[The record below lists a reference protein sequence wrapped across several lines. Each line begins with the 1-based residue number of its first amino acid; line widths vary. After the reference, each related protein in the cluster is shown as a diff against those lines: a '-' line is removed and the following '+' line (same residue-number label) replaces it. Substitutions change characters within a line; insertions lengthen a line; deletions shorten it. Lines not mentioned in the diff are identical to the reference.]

1 SQFSFTGVN
10 TNPRS
15 LDLSSLALLDRTAL
29 GMTDENPKGSL
40 AALGISAAGSRY
52 AHARKTPQPRLV
64 LTRFARSDGARDDRS
79 KPKGL
84 PRCARDFGPE
94 EGSHCVIASGAQAGS
109 GNLAFQNNRIAF
121 ACSTAGIFRSAASTS
136 SGTRPSTCTTATAS
150 RSSLPPDLPLAAR
163 RPREKSA
170 MLIL

>member
-1 SQFSFTGVN
+1 MKTQRAPSL
-10 TNPRS
+10 RS
-15 LDLSSLALLDRTAL
+15 GFRLRAPATLTPARRLNLDLSSLALLDRTAL
-29 GMTDENPKGSL
+29 GMTDQNPKGSL

-52 AHARKTPQPRLV
+52 AHARKAPQPRLV
-64 LTRFARSDGARDDRS
+64 LTRFTRSDGARDDS
-79 KPKGL
+79 
-84 PRCARDFGPE
+84 PE
-94 EGSHCVIASGAQAGS
+94 EGSRCVIASGAQAES
-109 GNLAFQNNRIAF
+109 GDLAFQNNRIAF